1 MRVSSGTLP
10 RHGSVTEAET
20 GRLPKTTPSELP
32 QRSVAGLRLV
42 RVLRI
47 AAQEIGQRHPQRAV
61 LHLPDVAELVRD
73 ELLVGEQPAGAEQ
86 DRLPRGVAV
95 EAPEPREPEEPRDDP
110 DPDAAERHRLRIER
124 QAVEPLLRPRERLTL
139 LRLHEPTL

>member
-1 MRVSSGTLP
+1 MRVSNGDSP
-10 RHGSVTEAET
+10 RNGSVTEAET
-20 GRLPKTTPSELP
+20 GRLPKTPPSELP

-47 AAQEIGQRHPQRAV
+47 PAQEIGQGHPQRVV

-73 ELLVGEQPAGAEQ
+73 ELLVGEQPAGPKQ

-110 DPDAAERHRLRIER
+110 DPDAAERHRLRIEG
-124 QAVEPLLRPRERLTL
+124 QSFEPLLRSRQRLTL